1 MDPSAVQGYIQL
13 IEIILSAGIQ
23 TEASLRTLLS
33 SHVSP
38 ADLDVI
44 LGEVTTRLARRG
56 VADSTGTP

>member
-23 TEASLRTLLS
+23 TEASLRSLLS
-33 SHVSP
+33 SSVSP